1 MLICLEKHKSSDPTD
16 PDVEE
21 QLWLC
26 PITMRAFW
34 GELERF
40 RMCCA
45 LNSSLLAVCDMASW
59 NCGKEAEAADQI
71 WFALR
76 TKLTVSQCYQNQQTG
91 GRLSS
96 AVP

>member
-34 GELERF
+34 G
-40 RMCCA
+40 
-45 LNSSLLAVCDMASW
+45 
-59 NCGKEAEAADQI
+59 
-71 WFALR
+71 
-76 TKLTVSQCYQNQQTG
+76 G
-91 GRLSS
+91 GS
-96 AVP
+96 